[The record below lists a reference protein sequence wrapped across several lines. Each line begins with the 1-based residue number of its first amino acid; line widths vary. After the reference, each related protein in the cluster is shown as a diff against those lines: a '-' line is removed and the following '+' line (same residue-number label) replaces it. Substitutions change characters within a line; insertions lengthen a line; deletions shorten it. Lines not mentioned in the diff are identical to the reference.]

1 MLEQYD
7 AKCQQVKT
15 KFDEFFETAGKG
27 REGHGSKTYALKA
40 RKLSTEISMLLK
52 DFRAIS
58 IANDK
63 AKPVKKR
70 TPSQT

>member
-1 MLEQYD
+1 MLINYD
-7 AKCQQVKT
+7 AKCQEVKS
-15 KFDEFFETAGKG
+15 KFEEFSEAAEKG
-27 REGHGSKTYALKA
+27 REGHGSKTHALKA
-40 RKLSTEISMLLK
+40 RKLSTEIAMLLK

-70 TPSQT
+70 TSQA